1 MTAAV
6 AAPTFSRDDLVLYIQ
21 LLLERGGP
29 HGHQITAALGYPSRQ
44 VYDALESQARGLRM
58 QSILITEWVP
68 DALDR
73 AAIRALCDVI
83 LLHHYEPEF
92 KTMTGRT
99 FADVRR
105 LRDRSVSTIRSL
117 AHGDGEVYVHVGRVL
132 AHFPAA
138 RVYSPPS
145 DPLTLIGV
153 ADAESWASVVPVS
166 AVPLREEFLATLRVH
181 IGDNEQVEEFGA
193 RTHQELARRTTLRAD
208 ALSTYASVSGSD
220 GP

>member
-105 LRDRSVSTIRSL
+105 LRDRSVSRS
-117 AHGDGEVYVHVGRVL
+117 DRWPTETVRCTSMW
-132 AHFPAA
+132 AA
-138 RVYSPPS
+138 SSHTSQRRASIHPPQI
-145 DPLTLIGV
+145 P
-153 ADAESWASVVPVS
+153 
-166 AVPLREEFLATLRVH
+166 
-181 IGDNEQVEEFGA
+181 
-193 RTHQELARRTTLRAD
+193 
-208 ALSTYASVSGSD
+208 
-220 GP
+220 